1 MHVIYFRNKFNVR
14 TYRSDTVIL
23 VHDAAAFERRSENDP
38 NPVMQFN
45 RVKEPERE
53 DSHFPAV
60 IGSENVPTK
69 PLPVVMFSG
78 NSILLG
84 LTLGIF

>member
-14 TYRSDTVIL
+14 NYRSDTVI
-23 VHDAAAFERRSENDP
+23 HDAAAFERRSENDP

-53 DSHFPAV
+53 DSHSPAV

-78 NSILLG
+78 NSILLE